1 MRIQVITLSL
11 IINDRD
17 IKNLAIT
24 IGISIFESAMEEFL
38 VVRCIL
44 LDAPAISFSSS
55 KLAIVVFG

>member
-1 MRIQVITLSL
+1 MRRQDSTLSL

-44 LDAPAISFSSS
+44 LDAPAISLSFS
-55 KLAIVVFG
+55 KLTTVVFV